1 MRARLL
7 LWAALGL
14 NVLLAV
20 MLVLLSRDSVQ
31 SYAPDG
37 TRAKPA
43 VADARQIKTN
53 VVVRRQGF
61 TWAEVES
68 IDFAAYIANLRRI
81 GCPEKTI
88 RDIIVAE
95 VNDLFAER
103 MAREINLPEQKW
115 WLPEPDMDALESG
128 MDQLRTLEQEK
139 AILLTQLLGV
149 GWDAQRTMAGGNA
162 IRFDGAVLSKL
173 SPDTKSA
180 VEQIES
186 SARRARAETEERAR
200 QDGRVADPAEFVELR
215 QETRRQL
222 AAILSPEQLEEYL
235 LRYSQTADQMRDD
248 LRGYSADAD
257 EFRRIFRARDSFDQQ
272 IAALNPA
279 DSGTAVRRA
288 ELERARDEALRQ
300 SIGPERFAF
309 YQLSQSPAF
318 RHAQEQAEQSGAPPE
333 KVVPIYRINQVVQ
346 QEVARIQSDQ
356 TLSDD
361 QKRVALAAVSQ
372 QQQNSIDRILTSE
385 GADTVAAAVNEPAIP
400 APPPLPDLPP
410 AVFDSG
416 RNPRGPVFNQIE
428 TKENAALAP
437 SPVITADTINAG
449 SASRGPIFD
458 RSQSKSGRLPATV
471 TEAPRGVDTPPS
483 PKGPIFDRIP

>member
-37 TRAKPA
+37 TRGKPA
-43 VADARQIKTN
+43 IAGAKQFKTN

-68 IDFAAYIANLRRI
+68 TDFAAYIANLRRI

-128 MDQLRTLEQEK
+128 MDQIRTLEQEK
-139 AILLTQLLGV
+139 TILLTQLLGI
-149 GWDAQRTMAGGNA
+149 GWDAQKTMAGGNA

-173 SPDTKSA
+173 STETKSA
-180 VEQIES
+180 VERIETN
-186 SARRARAETEERAR
+186 ARRARAEAEERAR
-200 QDGRVADPAEFVELR
+200 QDGRVADAAELAHVR
-215 QETRRQL
+215 QEARRQL
-222 AAILSPEQLEEYL
+222 AAILNPEQLEEYL
-235 LRYSQTADQMRDD
+235 LRYSHTAEQMRDE
-248 LRGYSADAD
+248 LRGYEADAD
-257 EFRRIFRARDSFDQQ
+257 EFRRIFRARDSYEQQ
-272 IAALNPA
+272 IAALNPT
-279 DSGTAVRRA
+279 DPGTAARRA

-309 YQLSQSPAF
+309 YQLSQSPLF
-318 RHAQEQAEQSGAPPE
+318 RQAQEQAEQSGVPPE
-333 KVVPIYRINQVVQ
+333 KVLPIFRINQAVQ
-346 QEVARIQSDQ
+346 DEITRIQSDR
-356 TLSDD
+356 SISED
-361 QKRVALAAVSQ
+361 QRRVALAMVQ
-372 QQQNSIDRILTSE
+372 QQQRNSIDRIVN
-385 GADTVAAAVNEPAIP
+385 DAAADPEPEQTAIP
-400 APPPLPDLPP
+400 EPPRPPVLPLPLRPQGPFGPP
-410 AVFDSG
+410 
-416 RNPRGPVFNQIE
+416 E
-428 TKENAALAP
+428 
-437 SPVITADTINAG
+437 
-449 SASRGPIFD
+449 
-458 RSQSKSGRLPATV
+458 V
-471 TEAPRGVDTPPS
+471 T
-483 PKGPIFDRIP
+483 KGPAFPPRR